1 MSSQASALTAQHLS
15 WQQLMDVWVQ
25 AGGKPS
31 MAPLMAAIAM
41 VESGG
46 NPKATNASG
55 ATGLWQMEWPLHKGI
70 VPAATSRAAFEN
82 PLTNAQAAVKLS
94 GNNPSTAPGS
104 PVYQGWL
111 AWEPKGAYLKYLD
124 IGAPYQGGANVST
137 TGSIQ
142 QSLTGGGGTGSGSQN
157 QNLSTIEQLVADQ
170 MSSYAST
177 KSARTAAALDGQT
190 VGGYKGFAAF
200 GLGAQAKEAV
210 IGWNGVLGVGKFTLL
225 TKGTLRKILG
235 VSFAVLGGV
244 VMAGGAYLTLQV
256 LQLQRAAALVGN
268 VPGAKA
274 VAAPAKKVTG
284 GATSGSGSPST
295 SSTTTTAGAEGAAET
310 VPVEAAAAL

>member
-1 MSSQASALTAQHLS
+1 MGSQASALTAHHLTTS
-15 WQQLMDVWVQ
+15 EIEQ
-25 AGGKPS
+25 AWISGGGPKAL
-31 MAPLMAAIAM
+31 APVMAAIAM
-41 VESGG
+41 AESSG
-46 NPKATNASG
+46 NPSSIQQG
-55 ATGLWQMEWPLHKGI
+55 VPYGSQGWGLWQITPGDSEPQVGSNQALLNP
-70 VPAATSRAAFEN
+70 VTNARAAVAKYN
-82 PLTNAQAAVKLS
+82 SQGLQAWTTYTS
-94 GNNPSTAPGS
+94 
-104 PVYQGWL
+104 
-111 AWEPKGAYLKYLD
+111 GAYKRYM
-124 IGAPYQGGANVST
+124 GGTST
-137 TGSIQ
+137 TGSMQ
-142 QSLTGGGGTGSGSQN
+142 QSLAGGSGTPSTSTAANPQAM
-157 QNLSTIEQLVADQ
+157 STIEQLMANK
-170 MSSYAST
+170 MSSYEA
-177 KSARTAAALDGQT
+177 AQPTAQMAALDAQT
-190 VGGYKGFAAF
+190 VGGYTGFAAF
-200 GLGAQAKEAV
+200 GLGPQSKEAV
-210 IGWNGVLGVGKFTLL
+210 IGWNGVMGLGSFTLL